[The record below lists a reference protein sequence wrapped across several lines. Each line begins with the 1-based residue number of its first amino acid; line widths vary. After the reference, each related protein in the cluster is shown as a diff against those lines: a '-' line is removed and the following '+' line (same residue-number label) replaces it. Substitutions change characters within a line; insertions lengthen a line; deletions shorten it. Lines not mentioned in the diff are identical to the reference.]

1 MKNKFLLSIS
11 MFLLATF
18 EVFAGDITIGTEG
31 SSEGYIEVSGT
42 WTKGST
48 ITVYDHMVIP
58 TGQTLTIE
66 EGVNVLIAD
75 TSLKIELICLGNL
88 YCKGTEANPIN
99 ITVKPDLIPATV
111 STTNPFPGL
120 WGSIICDTTCN
131 EFLMLHTN
139 VKYYGAATT
148 NTSPSVLLQLY
159 KNAAGQTEPYINYRD
174 HNGGKLVIEYCTFSN
189 GMDDGIYIEGGN
201 VIYAYNTLY
210 QNGFTGGDA
219 TNFKAG
225 SVADCGFNLYYSP
238 NTNAFK
244 LSNSGSR
251 SPQASIVVYNNTI
264 VNAGWRRPTVKG
276 GSIWYEAG
284 VIGQSYN
291 NLFINNR
298 FGIKSDGAA
307 DAAST
312 ADYNY
317 YYGYWLNVVTNFTS
331 AKGLFA
337 NGAHDIIGASAGD
350 KDPKFTNYPL
360 STDTMNSKYDPSWD
374 FRLNAK
380 TSPAVGAGTISFT
393 RHFGTSGLTI
403 NGVTYTSPDPSTT
416 IGAFPVDPSTDIKI
430 VNTDLQAEFYP
441 NPAHSTLNIHL
452 NIASNNTNIIITSIT
467 GTVVKEQ
474 KINSIGINDFAVTIE
489 NLSNGLYFITIQT
502 DNTSETTSFVKQ

>member
-11 MFLLATF
+11 LFLLASFAT
-18 EVFAGDITIGTEG
+18 FAGDVTIGTEG
-31 SSEGYIEVSGT
+31 SSQGYIEVSGT

-58 TGQTLTIE
+58 INKSLTIE

-88 YCKGTEANPIN
+88 YCKGTDANPIN
-99 ITVKPDLIPATV
+99 ITVKPNLIPATV
-111 STTNPFPGL
+111 STTKPFPGL

-131 EFLMLHTN
+131 EFLLLHTN
-139 VKYYGAATT
+139 IKYYGAATT
-148 NTSPSVLLQLY
+148 NTSPSVMLALY

-174 HNGGKLVIEYCTFSN
+174 HNEGKLVIEYCSFSN
-189 GMDDGIYIEGGN
+189 GLDDGIYIEGGN

-225 SVADCGFNLYYSP
+225 SVADCGFNFYYSP

-251 SPQASIVVYNNTI
+251 SPQANIVVYNNTI
-264 VNAGWRRPTVKG
+264 VNAGWRRPTTKG

-291 NLFINNR
+291 NLFINDR
-298 FGIKSDGAA
+298 YGIKSDGKA

-317 YYGYWLNVVTNFTS
+317 YYGYWSNVVTNFTS

-337 NGAHDIIGASAGD
+337 NGTHDIIGTSAGD
-350 KDPKFTNYPL
+350 KNPLVVNYPL

-374 FRLNAK
+374 FHLLEN
-380 TSPAVGAGTISFT
+380 SPAIGAGTTNFT
-393 RHFGTSGLTI
+393 RHFGTNGITI
-403 NGVTYTSPDPSTT
+403 QGVTYTSPDPSTT
-416 IGAFPVDPSTDIKI
+416 IGAFS
-430 VNTDLQAEFYP
+430 QAPITASEIIAGNLNLNVFP
-441 NPAHSTLNIHL
+441 NPVQNNLYVEYKGT
-452 NIASNNTNIIITSIT
+452 IANAKITIYSLIGNVLIVKDIESNLDEISIP
-467 GTVVKEQ
+467 VQ
-474 KINSIGINDFAVTIE
+474 
-489 NLSNGLYFITIQT
+489 NLASGLYFITIET
-502 DNTSETTSFVKQ
+502 ETSKETKSFFKR